1 AELFW
6 ELLCVGQIGG
16 STDHPLL
23 QKTRLGWVLAGRFG
37 AASSPLW
44 VHSNHAIVTN
54 RQLHDQVD
62 RLWQLDENFA
72 ASSTYSPEERFCEKH
87 FVDNVSQNS
96 QGRYIVKLPIKEHL
110 LSKLGDSQEIALKR
124 LRSLEKRFSRNP
136 SLKSQYSHFMEEYL
150 ALGHMQRVT
159 MPSGKGAPTFY
170 LPHHCVVKPTG
181 GFSKLRVVF
190 DASCKSDSGISLND
204 FLGVG
209 PVVQQDL
216 ASILIRF
223 RYFRYVITTDIVK
236 MYRQVLVDPAQTS
249 LQKILWRNNPEDEVG
264 TYELLTITYGTSAA
278 SFLATRCL
286 IHLAEQHSAEFPLGS
301 PCVKRD
307 FYVDDLL
314 TGADSIRELEQIRDE
329 VIRLLRAGSFEL
341 SKWAS
346 NCPQLLESL
355 RKHNGELVSLNSDDS
370 SVLGIRWSQ
379 SQDMLLFSCELEPT
393 CNVVSKRVI
402 LSEISRCFDPLGLL
416 GPTIVI
422 AKLILQEL
430 WQSGVH
436 WDESVPQNL
445 HARWLKLRAQLFD
458 LNQIRIPRGVRL
470 NSDLHFI
477 QLHGF
482 CDASQ
487 SAYGACIY
495 VRTESSSGEYHS
507 ELLCSKSRVAPIKAT
522 SLPRLELSAALL
534 LARLIASVQA
544 SLDVSYIQ
552 IFLWSDSTISL
563 NWIASPSRR
572 WSVFVANRV
581 GEIQRL
587 TKIEEWRH
595 VSSPDNPAD
604 ILSRGLDPH
613 NLSNSALWWHGPPFL
628 RLRDDL
634 WPSGAFAKLNED
646 IPEQRKA
653 VVATAAEVK
662 HSVIN
667 DLLNKFSK
675 LNKTCR
681 IVAYCLRFSKAHRA
695 RASGKFISPD
705 EFSRSLKVICR
716 DVQKQAFP
724 HEQESLSKGKPISSA
739 SRLLPLT
746 PFIDKDGL
754 IKVGGRLRNSQVDYN
769 ACHPILLPGDH
780 RLTRL
785 IIEREH
791 VLNLH
796 AGVQATMAAIRQSFW
811 PLSLRLNARGII
823 RKCITCFKVNPQQ
836 SEAIMTSAPASRV
849 TAARPFERCG
859 IDYAGPVILR
869 EGKRRNAKNHKAYLA
884 VFVCFVT
891 KAVHIELVSDL
902 TADAFLGAFR
912 RFISRRGKPAHVF
925 SDNRTNFVGANRQ
938 LKELYKFYNQS
949 QTQDQIVQFLSE
961 LEISW
966 NFIPPNA
973 PHFGGLWEAAVKSA
987 KLHMARIVGRA
998 HLTFEEL
1005 QTVLCEIEAIL
1016 NSRPITALSSD
1027 PNDMSPLTPG
1037 HFLIGAALNSFPSR
1051 NLVDVPENRLLRW
1064 QRVEQIRQ
1072 HFWRRWSTEYLQSL
1086 QERNKWKINKGIQLL
1101 PNQLVLVRQPNLAPL
1116 QWLLGRVQETHPGAD
1131 GVARTATLQT
1141 SKGSIT
1147 RPLTK
1152 LAILPLET

>member
-1 AELFW
+1 
-6 ELLCVGQIGG
+6 
-16 STDHPLL
+16 
-23 QKTRLGWVLAGRFG
+23 
-37 AASSPLW
+37 
-44 VHSNHAIVTN
+44 
-54 RQLHDQVD
+54 
-62 RLWQLDENFA
+62 
-72 ASSTYSPEERFCEKH
+72 
-87 FVDNVSQNS
+87 
-96 QGRYIVKLPIKEHL
+96 
-110 LSKLGDSQEIALKR
+110 
-124 LRSLEKRFSRNP
+124 
-136 SLKSQYSHFMEEYL
+136 
-150 ALGHMQRVT
+150 
-159 MPSGKGAPTFY
+159 
-170 LPHHCVVKPTG
+170 
-181 GFSKLRVVF
+181 
-190 DASCKSDSGISLND
+190 
-204 FLGVG
+204 
-209 PVVQQDL
+209 
-216 ASILIRF
+216 
-223 RYFRYVITTDIVK
+223 

-278 SFLATRCL
+278 LFLATRCL
-286 IHLAEQHSAEFPLGS
+286 IHLAEQHSAEFPLRS

-355 RKHNGELVSLNSDDS
+355 RKHNGELISLNSDDS

-522 SLPRLELSAALL
+522 SLSRLELSAALL
-534 LARLIASVQA
+534 
-544 SLDVSYIQ
+544 
-552 IFLWSDSTISL
+552 
-563 NWIASPSRR
+563 
-572 WSVFVANRV
+572 WSVFVANRI

-634 WPSGAFAKLNED
+634 WPSDAFAKLNED

-705 EFSRSLKVICR
+705 EFSRSLK
-716 DVQKQAFP
+716 
-724 HEQESLSKGKPISSA
+724 
-739 SRLLPLT
+739 
-746 PFIDKDGL
+746 
-754 IKVGGRLRNSQVDYN
+754 
-769 ACHPILLPGDH
+769 
-780 RLTRL
+780 
-785 IIEREH
+785 
-791 VLNLH
+791 
-796 AGVQATMAAIRQSFW
+796 
-811 PLSLRLNARGII
+811 
-823 RKCITCFKVNPQQ
+823 
-836 SEAIMTSAPASRV
+836 
-849 TAARPFERCG
+849 
-859 IDYAGPVILR
+859 
-869 EGKRRNAKNHKAYLA
+869 
-884 VFVCFVT
+884 
-891 KAVHIELVSDL
+891 
-902 TADAFLGAFR
+902 
-912 RFISRRGKPAHVF
+912 
-925 SDNRTNFVGANRQ
+925 
-938 LKELYKFYNQS
+938 
-949 QTQDQIVQFLSE
+949 
-961 LEISW
+961 
-966 NFIPPNA
+966 
-973 PHFGGLWEAAVKSA
+973 
-987 KLHMARIVGRA
+987 A
-998 HLTFEEL
+998 HLDVSYPEGENPPT
-1005 QTVLCEIEAIL
+1005 C
-1016 NSRPITALSSD
+1016 SRTTEPTSWALTDSSK
-1027 PNDMSPLTPG
+1027 SC
-1037 HFLIGAALNSFPSR
+1037 
-1051 NLVDVPENRLLRW
+1051 
-1064 QRVEQIRQ
+1064 
-1072 HFWRRWSTEYLQSL
+1072 
-1086 QERNKWKINKGIQLL
+1086 IQLL